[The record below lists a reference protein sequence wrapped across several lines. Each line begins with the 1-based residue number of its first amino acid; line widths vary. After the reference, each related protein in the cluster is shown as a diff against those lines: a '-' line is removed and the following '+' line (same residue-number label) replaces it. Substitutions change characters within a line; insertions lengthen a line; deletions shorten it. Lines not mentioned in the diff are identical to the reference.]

1 MINYP
6 GILLVNNSVSL
17 REQKTA
23 LMLSHFP
30 NAISMK
36 KGLILSLKFFIIQYT
51 RKILTGM
58 APPFNIGF
66 QDHMIFR

>member
-1 MINYP
+1 MINHP
-6 GILLVNNSVSL
+6 GILLVNNSVNL

-30 NAISMK
+30 NVISMK
-36 KGLILSLKFFIIQYT
+36 KRLILSLKFFIIQYT

-58 APPFNIGF
+58 APPLTLDFKTT
-66 QDHMIFR
+66 